1 MSARVV
7 LLHGFTGSPASWAP
21 VLELLE
27 PDIDAYVPALTG
39 HGAETEAVD
48 FLDEVTRLNAGVGAW
63 RAEHAVH
70 LAGYSL
76 GARIALAMAIE
87 QPAAYASVTLIGVNP
102 GPRSESERSERRAAD
117 AKWIE
122 LLEHGVEPFVD
133 EWERL
138 PLWASQARLPR
149 TVRSAQREA
158 RLMHEPKGLQA
169 SLRATG
175 LAEMPDL
182 RTRLPELRV
191 PVTLLAG
198 EEDPKFLALAREA
211 AALLPHARVVAVP
224 DAGHNLLLE
233 RPEAVAEELNRNI
246 R

>member
-21 VLELLE
+21 VLEQL
-27 PDIDAYVPALTG
+27 DDVQAFVPALTG
-39 HGAETEAVD
+39 HGAEAVAVD
-48 FLDEVTRLNAGVGAW
+48 FLDEVHRLLAGVDAW
-63 RAEHAVH
+63 RGEHLVH

-76 GARIALAMAIE
+76 GARVALAMAVE
-87 QPAAYASVTLIGVNP
+87 QPDAFASVTLIGVNP
-102 GPRSESERSERRAAD
+102 GPRSETERSERRAAD

-122 LLEHGVEPFVD
+122 LLERGIEPFVD
-133 EWERL
+133 EWEKL
-138 PLWASQARLPR
+138 PLWASQERLPAA
-149 TVRSAQREA
+149 VRKAQRET
-158 RLMHEPKGLQA
+158 RLLHDPKGLQA

-191 PVTLLAG
+191 PVTLMAG
-198 EEDPKFLALAREA
+198 EQDAKFLALAREA
-211 AALLPHARVVAVP
+211 AALLPNARVITVP

-233 RPEAVAEELNRNI
+233 RPEAVAHVLGRGS